1 MIDVLQDF
9 LSSIN
14 FFDIIVLIILIYNVL
29 QCFYK
34 GFSLS
39 LISFSKWILS
49 TIVTIILVP
58 KLQPIV
64 SEYIQSEFI
73 NNVGLGITIFI
84 FTLFITII
92 IGKTLS
98 KAVTWTGVGSID
110 KVFGFLF
117 GFFKGYIV
125 CVCLF
130 SILNW
135 FYPYQNW
142 GISAEDAI
150 SFNFI
155 SKGSDVLINEFPSN
169 EDFIDTKEKIEK
181 FESDKLR
188 EECGI
193 FGISNHADASAL
205 VALGLHALQHRGQ
218 EGCGIVSFDG
228 KNYHSEKRQGLIG
241 DHFTDLETLKK
252 LPGSFAIGHNR
263 YSTTGETSLRN
274 IQPFFADL
282 HMGGLSI
289 AHNGNLTNAIVLRE
303 NLVKNGAIF
312 RTTSDTETI
321 VQLIARSKR
330 EKFIDKL
337 IDTLF
342 QIQGGYSLVLMT
354 NKKLVGVRDPFGIRP
369 LVVGKIKNSYIF
381 ASETCALDIV
391 GASFVREVKNGEIV
405 IVEDNQLKS
414 IKPFPQQKARPCVF
428 EYIYFARPDSLINNK
443 CAYEY
448 RKNLGTELA
457 KEADLK
463 ADLVVPVPDSGVPAA
478 LGYAKHSKKNFE
490 LGLIRNHY
498 VGRTFIEPTQNIRSL
513 GVKLKLNST
522 KTIVKGKSI
531 ILIDDSLVRGTT
543 CHKIVKMLY
552 ESGAKEVHVRIAC
565 PEIIYPDFYGVDMPT
580 KEELLAFKK
589 NNKEMCDYLNAK
601 SLKFLSLE
609 GLYKAL
615 INEKRDAKYPQFS
628 DHYFTG
634 DYPIKPHDNING
646 INVKQL
652 SLLSGKSNN

>member
-1 MIDVLQDF
+1 MR
-9 LSSIN
+9 
-14 FFDIIVLIILIYNVL
+14 
-29 QCFYK
+29 K
-34 GFSLS
+34 
-39 LISFSKWILS
+39 
-49 TIVTIILVP
+49 
-58 KLQPIV
+58 
-64 SEYIQSEFI
+64 
-73 NNVGLGITIFI
+73 
-84 FTLFITII
+84 
-92 IGKTLS
+92 
-98 KAVTWTGVGSID
+98 
-110 KVFGFLF
+110 
-117 GFFKGYIV
+117 
-125 CVCLF
+125 
-130 SILNW
+130 
-135 FYPYQNW
+135 
-142 GISAEDAI
+142 
-150 SFNFI
+150 FN
-155 SKGSDVLINEFPSN
+155 
-169 EDFIDTKEKIEK
+169 
-181 FESDKLR
+181 SDKLR

-193 FGISNHADASAL
+193 FGISNHEDASAL

-228 KNYHSEKRQGLIG
+228 NSYHSEKRQGLVG
-241 DHFTDLETLKK
+241 DHFTNPETLKK

-282 HMGGLSI
+282 HMGGLSV
-289 AHNGNLTNAIVLRE
+289 AHNGNLTNALLLRE
-303 NLVKNGAIF
+303 SLVKDGAIF

-321 VQLIARSKR
+321 VQLLAKSKR

-337 IDTLF
+337 IDTIF

-369 LVVGKIKNSYIF
+369 LVIGKLKNSYIF

-391 GASFVREVKNGEIV
+391 GATYIREVENGEI
-405 IVEDNQLKS
+405 IFIENEELKS
-414 IKPFPQQKARPCVF
+414 IKPFPKQKPRPCVF

-448 RKNLGTELA
+448 RKNLGAELA
-457 KEADLK
+457 KETDIES
-463 ADLVVPVPDSGVPAA
+463 DLVVPVPDSGVPAA
-478 LGYAKHSKKNFE
+478 LGYAEQSKKQFE

-513 GVKLKLNST
+513 GVKLKLSST
-522 KTIVKGKSI
+522 KTIVKNKSI

-565 PEIIYPDFYGVDMPT
+565 PEIKYPDYYGVDMPT
-580 KEELLAFKK
+580 KEELLAYRK
-589 NNKEMCDYLNAK
+589 NNQEMCDHIKAK
-601 SLKFLSLE
+601 SLKFLSLD

-615 INEKRDAKYPQFS
+615 TEEKRNSNYPQFS

-634 DYPIKPHDNING
+634 DYPIKPQDNLESTK
-646 INVKQL
+646 VKQL